1 VRRQTLFLV
10 LSAVALT
17 VVAVFIGVFA
27 GVHEVRKLARNLPLK
42 PHEEQVE
49 LTAIVTRV
57 RDLNRLETAA
67 MRVVHVSTTSQGYNL
82 VPNTLGG
89 DELTLMATGEV
100 IAGLDLS
107 QLRPTDVTR
116 DADGTIAIRLPPPQ
130 ILVSRIDNG
139 QTRVLTRKTGL
150 LRKSDKN
157 LEGRARQ
164 YAEIGIRQEAMK
176 RGILTLAQQNGER
189 KLAELLHTFGA
200 QRLRFIEPGSAPSL
214 R

>member
-1 VRRQTLFLV
+1 MRRQTLL
-10 LSAVALT
+10 LIITAVALT
-17 VVAVFIGVFA
+17 LVAALIGIFA
-27 GVHEVRKLARNLPLK
+27 GLREARKIAQAFPLK
-42 PHEEQVE
+42 PHEEQVD
-49 LTAIVTRV
+49 LTAMVTRV
-57 RDLNRLETAA
+57 RDLNRLETAS
-67 MRVVHVSTTSQGYNL
+67 MRVVHISTTKQGYNL

-89 DELTLMATGEV
+89 DELTLMATGDV

-116 DADGTIAIRLPPPQ
+116 DGDGTIAVRLPPPQ

-139 QTRVLTRKTGL
+139 QTRVLVRKTGF
-150 LRKSDKN
+150 LRKSDMN

-176 RGILTLAQQNGER
+176 KGILPLAQQNGER
-189 KLAELLHTFGA
+189 KVAELLHTFGA
-200 QRLRFIEPGSAPSL
+200 QRVRFTEPGSAPSQ